1 MIKIGK
7 LKNPC
12 TYEAMN
18 LIYNRSNQRMSSWDR
33 EEMFGG
39 HEEENDIVMTQSWK
53 QELGR

>member
-39 HEEENDIVMTQSWK
+39 HEEENDIVMTQS
-53 QELGR
+53 